1 MKKAEISIY
10 VITEAVARKSG
21 YASELKL
28 VNPPGRMSQK
38 QESDLPTSLCV

>member
-1 MKKAEISIY
+1 VKKAEISIY

-28 VNPPGRMSQK
+28 VNPDVTEAG
-38 QESDLPTSLCV
+38 V